1 MPLNPVSSSLDSG
14 HESLLCPFVCESEA
28 RRLYWAGRLR
38 VSIDLLL
45 MKNHQSQLDLV
56 MLPPSY
62 PTPHPLLHH
71 RTRSLFNILQ
81 DDRPPAQQFVAN
93 EEGQLF
99 FAMEPKRSSR
109 RPPQPT
115 KVRTHKRAKRSSW
128 ELSTPHNNNNKSLWL
143 CGAHI
148 SRHMRMGALFVSLE
162 LENVRV
168 LFGTGC
174 CIRADTP
181 RPVC

>member
-1 MPLNPVSSSLDSG
+1 MGPRKQNKSENGEHQSPIYLKHVSNFKASLRRRDSQRFLRTKPEMPLNPVSSSLDSG

-38 VSIDLLL
+38 VSIDLLQ

-71 RTRSLFNILQ
+71 RSRSLFNILQ

-115 KVRTHKRAKRSSW
+115 KVRTHKRAKRSS
-128 ELSTPHNNNNKSLWL
+128 
-143 CGAHI
+143 
-148 SRHMRMGALFVSLE
+148 
-162 LENVRV
+162 
-168 LFGTGC
+168 
-174 CIRADTP
+174 
-181 RPVC
+181 